1 MERFNVY
8 PNPLGA
14 GYLLN
19 VQAQMLEH
27 LTSRLAILLL
37 TLKEGKRLTTTV
49 IDDGENRPQS
59 GAHHFRF
66 DGHHCDRAGSQAG

>member
-37 TLKEGKRLTTTV
+37 TLKEAPLQRANCTV
-49 IDDGENRPQS
+49 PSWDQRVSTQS
-59 GAHHFRF
+59 
-66 DGHHCDRAGSQAG
+66 